1 MHPCTPSA
9 VILPMERESST
20 FCSLLLPPSSLYGA
34 NHQPLLSPRPSVV
47 TKNKLFFL
55 SLLPPPTLSMN
66 CLHFWINSL
75 FSLRQPFWVLKHR
88 KVLKQTS
95 ISCPFQPPQPRR
107 RHNWY
112 VYEPDFAKKMNNFEG
127 NFQTLSKC
135 RRGAQRK
142 TFCMV
147 NKGTLSTKIVQ
158 NSDLPWG
165 PLHGQI

>member
-20 FCSLLLPPSSLYGA
+20 FCSLLLPPPSLYGA

-112 VYEPDFAKKMNNFEG
+112 VYEPDFAQKKRMAKKTIFLNSLKNVEG
-127 NFQTLSKC
+127 GSAED
-135 RRGAQRK
+135 R
-142 TFCMV
+142 
-147 NKGTLSTKIVQ
+147 I
-158 NSDLPWG
+158 
-165 PLHGQI
+165 LHGGQKGPVE